1 MSQIENTN
9 LSRKFLVSYDVNSLF
24 TNIPLQETIDMA
36 INLIFYHN
44 SNLNITKKELK
55 KLFLFA
61 TSQAHFIFNSKFYNK
76 VDGVATGSP
85 LAPVLGN
92 ISMVFYESKVLNEYN
107 LNKYVDYILA
117 TFDNEQDSLNI
128 LD

>member
-76 VDGVATGSP
+76 VDGVATSSP